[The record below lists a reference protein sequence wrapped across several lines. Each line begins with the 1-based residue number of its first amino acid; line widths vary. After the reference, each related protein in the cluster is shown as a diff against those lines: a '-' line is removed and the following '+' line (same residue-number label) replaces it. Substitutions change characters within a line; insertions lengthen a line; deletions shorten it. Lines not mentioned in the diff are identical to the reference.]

1 MPRRIQQNMRRFR
14 ENESEK
20 YAGTVFASY
29 ISEEWSVFWPRM
41 ACGTLSRTNIE
52 KGGMM
57 KLLIDGKQSKSTLE
71 DERNLESAI
80 GTLNNLTG
88 STNRIIK
95 SIAIDGVVLS
105 PQTEKQLMK
114 KKVSA
119 IKKLQVVTDTP
130 LHLAIKV
137 LLNAEDYLKKSEAQ
151 IKRFAVSLQS
161 GGTGKDYDAFAD
173 NLKGWVTVVQLLDIV
188 RDYMGLDLKKVKVK
202 GQPVSQIVGELEK
215 TLSRINKALQGK
227 DMVFLQDLLRYE
239 LMANAG
245 KLRLVIQKILE
256 CARKREKAE
265 R

>member
-1 MPRRIQQNMRRFR
+1 M
-14 ENESEK
+14 
-20 YAGTVFASY
+20 VFASY
-29 ISEEWSVFWPRM
+29 ISEEWTSFK
-41 ACGTLSRTNIE
+41 ANIE

-57 KLLIDGKQSKSTLE
+57 KLMIDGKQSKSTLE

-80 GTLNNLTG
+80 GTLNNITG

-95 SIAIDGVVLS
+95 SIAIDGVMLS
-105 PQTEKQLMK
+105 PKTEKLLMK

-119 IKKLQVVTDTP
+119 IKKLQVETDTP

-137 LLNAEDYLKKSEAQ
+137 LLNADGYLKNSEAQ
-151 IKRFAVSLQS
+151 IKRFVDSLQS
-161 GGTGKDYDAFAD
+161 GGTGKDFDTFSE
-173 NLKGWVTVVQLLDIV
+173 NLKGWVTVMQLLDIV

-202 GQPVSQIVGELEK
+202 GQPVSKIVVELEK
-215 TLSRINKALQGK
+215 TLAQINKALKGK

-239 LMANAG
+239 LLANAG
-245 KLRLVIQKILE
+245 KLRLVMQEILA